1 MLALVFSAAAGV
13 LDARGKQFDLFG
25 VMIIAF
31 CAALGGGT
39 LRDVILD
46 RDVFWVKDDAY
57 LIVTWASAIMTF
69 YLARWVRLSSRW
81 FLVPDAA
88 ALGLYTVAGTQAAL
102 SLGSSWLVASFMG
115 VITGAAG
122 GILRDILVN
131 EIPVIFRSQHT
142 LYATASWL
150 GALLFIGLLQQQISV
165 GVAATLA
172 IAFIFRPGS
181 GDSLE
186 PGVAGLPRQIIRVIK
201 RTDIFQPRIQLNSLS
216 G

>member
-1 MLALVFSAAAGV
+1 MAELTTAQVLYWSTMLALVFSAAAGV

-69 YLARWVRLSSRW
+69 YPARWVRLSSRW

-165 GVAATLA
+165 GIAATLA
-172 IAFIFRPGS
+172 IAFIFFAR
-181 GDSLE
+181 
-186 PGVAGLPRQIIRVIK
+186 VAAIRWNLVLPAYRDK
-201 RTDIFQPRIQLNSLS
+201 
-216 G
+216 